1 MSAYVTQS
9 DLEQQF
15 GVERVAQAFSVIL
28 PDGSSTGAA
37 DPASIAYGIRMGS
50 AEFDRVVIG
59 IYGDSMPFADPA
71 PDTVKQIVGIFVMHG
86 AMLRRPEYQGDP
98 KKSPYFAD
106 YQTARSD
113 LEAIR
118 KAQQRIAANI
128 APANVGGEIANS
140 LPVTQQPFF
149 FVPDPTTGT
158 GGFGSG
164 GY

>member
-15 GVERVAQAFSVIL
+15 GAERVAQAFSVIQ
-28 PDGSSTGAA
+28 PDGSSTGTA
-37 DPASIAYGIRMGS
+37 DASALAYGIRMGS
-50 AEFDRVVIG
+50 AEFDRVVLG
-59 IYGDSMPFADPA
+59 VYGDSMPFADPV

-86 AMLRRPEYQGDP
+86 AMLRRPEYAGDP
-98 KKSPYFAD
+98 KKSPYFSD
-106 YQTARSD
+106 YTTARAD

-140 LPVTQQPFF
+140 LPVSQQPFF
-149 FVPDPTTGT
+149 FVPDPTTGR